1 MVGMYRTNYL
11 TNIDGDSLP
20 NKKRRSEMLAL
31 YDIEENSSNEGP
43 QPSKQTLFYITQNNK
58 NLN

>member
-1 MVGMYRTNYL
+1 MYRTNYL